1 MTKKRIL
8 IVEYQGITA
17 LDEAEMI
24 RDLGYEVTGIALTGQ
39 SAVEHAGR
47 DPPDLVLMNIVLSGK
62 MDSREAAEKIRERN
76 RIPVLYVTAFG
87 DKRSSQAGAMN
98 LPEGFGYV
106 VKPFSRRELEREINR
121 LIG

>member
-24 RDLGYEVTGIALTGQ
+24 RDLGYEVTGIAQTGQ
-39 SAVEHAGR
+39 SAVDQAGR

-87 DKRSSQAGAMN
+87 DKRSSQA
-98 LPEGFGYV
+98 
-106 VKPFSRRELEREINR
+106 
-121 LIG
+121 